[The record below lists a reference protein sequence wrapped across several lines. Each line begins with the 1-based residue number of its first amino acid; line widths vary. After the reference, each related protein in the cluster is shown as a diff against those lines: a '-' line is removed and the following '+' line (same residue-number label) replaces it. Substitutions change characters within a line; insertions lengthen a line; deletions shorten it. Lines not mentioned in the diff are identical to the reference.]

1 MMRHSVA
8 IPAAIA
14 DTMRDHLLRPDGQE
28 DVLLATYVP
37 STGRTRVT
45 ALVQT
50 VILPGPGDRL
60 VHGSASFT
68 SGYVLRAANQ
78 AQTLGHGLI
87 LVHSHPQGHHWQ
99 GLSQPDHDTEA
110 VYLRLA
116 ATITKQP
123 LVGMTLGGGNDA
135 WSARFWYPTTG
146 HATASPTWAES
157 VRVVGSKLQLTWN
170 DAIRPAP
177 VSTGKQRR
185 TVSSWG
191 AGAQASIVRLRVLVV
206 GAGSVGLDVAQRLAA
221 TGLADIGVMD
231 FDAVEP
237 VNLDRMIGATRLDAA
252 LGRSKTHVAARLM
265 RSASTAARFTVHT
278 HEESITDP
286 VGVQTALDYD
296 VIVSCVDGPWARA
309 VLNALAYTDLIPVI
323 DGGIAIDTLRDGRMR
338 GASWRSHTL
347 FPGQPCMVCT
357 RQLDVGE
364 VTLDKQDLLE
374 DPEYIAT
381 TGRTEPSHQNVAAL
395 SASVSAALLT
405 QFVSLVAH
413 PAGRGAPKPLRYT
426 LSTHTLERL
435 PQLSA
440 PGCLWENPPRM
451 GDDRVAIAEHR
462 DAWRQTITD
471 RRHVRHSLRLRTIA
485 ALEAL
490 MQRLIGRL

>member
-1 MMRHSVA
+1 MMRYSVA
-8 IPAAIA
+8 IPAALA
-14 DTMRDHLLRPDGQE
+14 DTMQKHLLRADGQE
-28 DVLLATYVP
+28 DVLLATYLP
-37 STGRTRVT
+37 STGRKRTT

-50 VILPGPGDRL
+50 VIFPGPGDRL

-78 AQTLGHGLI
+78 AQSLGHGLV
-87 LVHSHPQGHHWQ
+87 LLHSHPKGQHWQ
-99 GLSQPDHDTEA
+99 WLSQPDRDTEA
-110 VYLRLA
+110 GYLRLA

-123 LVGMTLGGGNDA
+123 MLGMTLAGANSA
-135 WSARFWYPTTG
+135 WSARFWLPTTAQAG
-146 HATASPTWAES
+146 AEPLWAES

-170 DAIRPAP
+170 DRLRSAPA
-177 VSTGKQRR
+177 STDKQRR

-191 AGAQASIVRLRVLVV
+191 TDAQASISRLRVLVV

-221 TGLADIGVMD
+221 TGLADVGVMD
-231 FDAVEP
+231 FDAVEQ
-237 VNLDRMIGATRLDAA
+237 VNLDRMIGATRLDAT
-252 LGRSKTHVAARLM
+252 LGRSKAYVAARLM
-265 RSASTAARFTVHT
+265 RSASTASKFTVHV

-296 VIVSCVDGPWARA
+296 VIISCVDGPWARA

-323 DGGIAIDTLRDGRMR
+323 DGGIAIHTLPNGRMA

-357 RQLDVGE
+357 RQLNVGE

-374 DPEYIAT
+374 NPEYIAT
-381 TGRTEPSHQNVAAL
+381 AGRNEPSHQNVAVL

-413 PAGRGAPKPLRYT
+413 PAGRGAPGALRHT

-435 PQLSA
+435 PQHNA
-440 PGCLWENPPRM
+440 PGCLWEHPPRM
-451 GDDRVAIAEHR
+451 GDGRVAIAEHR
-462 DAWRQTITD
+462 DAWRQIITD
-471 RRHVRHSLRLRTIA
+471 RHRTRHSLRLRGIA

-490 MQRLIGRL
+490 VQRLIGRL

>member
-1 MMRHSVA
+1 MKRYSVA
-8 IPAAIA
+8 IPAELAA
-14 DTMRDHLLRPDGQE
+14 SMHEHLLRADGQE
-28 DVLLATYVP
+28 DVLLATYVL
-37 STGRTRVT
+37 STGRTRTT

-60 VHGSASFT
+60 LHGSASFT

-78 AQTLGHGLI
+78 AQTLGHGLV
-87 LVHSHPQGHHWQ
+87 LLHSHPTGRRWQ
-99 GLSQPDHDTEA
+99 WLSEPDHDTEA
-110 VYLRLA
+110 GYLRLA

-123 LVGMTLGGGNDA
+123 LLGMTLGGSDTA
-135 WSARFWYPTTG
+135 WSARFWFPTTSQVG
-146 HATASPTWAES
+146 AEPTWAES
-157 VRVVGSKLQLTWN
+157 VRVVGSKLQPTWN
-170 DAIRPAP
+170 DALRAAP
-177 VSTGKQRR
+177 TSTDKQRR

-191 AGAQASIVRLRVLVV
+191 ADAQASIARLRVLVV

-221 TGLADIGVMD
+221 TGLADVGVMD

-252 LGRSKTHVAARLM
+252 LGRSKAIVAARLM
-265 RSASTAARFTVHT
+265 RSASTASDFTVHI

-296 VIVSCVDGPWARA
+296 VIISCVDGPWARA

-323 DGGIAIDTLRDGRMR
+323 DGGIAIHTHPDGRLQ

-357 RQLDVGE
+357 RQLVVGD
-364 VTLDKQDLLE
+364 VTLDKQGLLE

-381 TGRTEPSHQNVAAL
+381 AGRSEPSHQNVAAL

-405 QFVSLVAH
+405 HFVSLVAH
-413 PAGRGAPKPLRYT
+413 PAGRGAPGALWRT

-435 PQLSA
+435 PQDSA

-451 GDDRVAIAEHR
+451 GDGRVAIAEHR
-462 DAWRQTITD
+462 DAWRQMIANRSGT
-471 RRHVRHSLRLRTIA
+471 RHSLRLRSIA

-490 MQRLIGRL
+490 VQRLIGRL